1 MMTHFGG
8 AIKLINSSG
17 GIERFGSCFPH
28 LTLHLIAT
36 SQMHTMLIVLDP
48 TSLERIELVSRRGL
62 KALLFEPGFR
72 KSYFIP
78 TPIRLLLAIYDTAEC
93 VRNIFQSYGRVSTA
107 DAFTRELILSD
118 ILGFQ
123 PEESTEET
131 RKTYYFD
138 NSRYVDTIGNG
149 CSRRFY

>member
-1 MMTHFGG
+1 MTHFGG

-28 LTLHLIAT
+28 LKLQLIGT
-36 SQMHTMLIVLDP
+36 SQMQAMLIIVDP
-48 TSLERIELVSRRGL
+48 TSFERIELVPRRGL
-62 KALLFEPGFR
+62 KALLYEPGFR

-78 TPIRLLLAIYDTAEC
+78 TPIRLLLAIYDTAGC
-93 VRNIFQSYGRVSTA
+93 VRNIFQSYGRVSAA

-118 ILGFQ
+118 ILDFQ

-131 RKTYYFD
+131 RKTYYSD
-138 NSRYVDTIGNG
+138 SSRYVGTFGIG
-149 CSRRFY
+149 CSGRFC